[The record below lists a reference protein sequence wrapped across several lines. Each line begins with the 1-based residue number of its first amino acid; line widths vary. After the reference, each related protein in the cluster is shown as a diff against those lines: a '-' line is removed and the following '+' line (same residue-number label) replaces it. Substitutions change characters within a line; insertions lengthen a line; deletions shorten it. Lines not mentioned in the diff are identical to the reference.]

1 MNLILTMCGKYS
13 RFTNEGYKI
22 PKFLLPWGNHSI
34 LSEILYQMKGFDNIY
49 LVANEADNAF
59 ISHVRKILSFYSIPQ
74 DHLIMLK
81 DTSGQAETAFIGMC
95 RIKNLTGPVVFHNI
109 DTILYGR
116 NFKDLSDNLSNNAGY
131 IDVFNSNNHEY
142 SYVLVDENNYIKE
155 IKEKILISDLATSGM
170 YGFSSSKMFLDYYSK
185 SSLYISEIYRNMMQ
199 NGEKIITGK
208 HHTEKDTLVVGTPSE
223 YLNLSKYI
231 K

>member
-13 RFTNEGYKI
+13 RFTTEGYKI
-22 PKFLLPWGNHSI
+22 PKFLLPWGNHCI
-34 LSEILYQMKGFDNIY
+34 LSEILQQMKGFSDIY
-49 LVANEADNAF
+49 LIANESDEAF
-59 ISHVRKILSFYSIPQ
+59 MSHVRKILSFYSIPQ

-81 DTSGQAETAFIGMC
+81 DTTGQAETAFIGMSK
-95 RIKNLTGPVVFHNI
+95 IKNLSGPVVFHNI

-142 SYVLVDENNYIKE
+142 SYVLVDENNHIKE

-170 YGFSSSKMFLDYYSK
+170 YGFSSSKMFVDYYSK
-185 SSLYISEIYRNMMQ
+185 SALYISEIYRNMMQ
-199 NGEKIITGK
+199 SGEKIITGK
-208 HHTEKDTLVVGTPSE
+208 HHNEKDTLVVGTPSE